1 MTEPAAPSRR
11 PRVHVFIVDGTLST
25 LEPGRET
32 HAGRLFKLLGEGG
45 RRADL
50 ALDHHPGVQGRGP
63 RGWLRAAIGLGL
75 NDAILDGYA
84 RLSSRWR
91 PGDRIFLYGY
101 SRGAYAVRSLAGLI
115 GFVGLLRPER
125 AIHRRVQ
132 RAFRLYESGDA
143 ERAAGFRAL
152 HGHDARASIDLVGVW
167 DTVKA
172 LGIPWPG
179 LSFLHPMA
187 TEFHDHR
194 LGAHVGHG
202 LHALAL
208 DEDRVAFRP
217 ETWRLD
223 QQRPGRV
230 EQVWFPGGH
239 GDVGGHVGGFEAA
252 RPLADLSLAWMLER
266 SEALGLP
273 LPETWRDHVHPD
285 AAAPMRGARRGSGR
299 MFVIRERRRVRP
311 ENGEVLHPSVAL
323 RMVRLGYVPRARG
336 AAPPLPEPPLPEPP
350 GPEQG

>member
-1 MTEPAAPSRR
+1 MTDPAPSRR
-11 PRVHVFIVDGTLST
+11 PRTHVFIVDGTLST
-25 LEPGRET
+25 LEPGQET
-32 HAGRLFKLLGEGG
+32 HAGRLFRLLSNGG

-50 ALDHHPGVQGRGP
+50 WVDHHPGVQGRGP
-63 RGWLRAAIGLGL
+63 RGWIRAAIGLGL

-115 GFVGLLRPER
+115 GFVGLLRPEE
-125 AIHRRVQ
+125 AIHRRVH
-132 RAFRLYESGDA
+132 RAFRIYESGSA
-143 ERAAGFRAL
+143 ARAAQFAAHHCHR
-152 HGHDARASIDLVGVW
+152 DPVDVDLVGVW

-172 LGIPWPG
+172 LGIPWPV

-194 LGAHVGHG
+194 LGGHVRNG

-217 ETWRLD
+217 ETWDLD
-223 QQRPGRV
+223 GEHPGRV
-230 EQVWFPGGH
+230 EQVWFPGAH
-239 GDVGGHVGGFEAA
+239 GDVGGHVGGFHAA
-252 RPLADLSLAWMLER
+252 RPLSEVSLAWMLER

-273 LPETWRDHVHPD
+273 LPADWRAHLAPD
-285 AAAPMRGARRGSGR
+285 PAAPMHGARRGVGR
-299 MFVIRERRRVRP
+299 MYVIRQPRRVRSA
-311 ENGEVLHPSVAL
+311 NGEVLHPSVAL
-323 RMVRLGYVPRARG
+323 RMVRLGYAPRAEG
-336 AAPPLPEPPLPEPP
+336 ALPPDPCLP
-350 GPEQG
+350 GDAAQA

>member
-1 MTEPAAPSRR
+1 MTEPASPSR
-11 PRVHVFIVDGTLST
+11 PRRTHVFIVDGTLSS
-25 LEPGRET
+25 LEPGLET
-32 HAGRLFKLLGEGG
+32 HAGRLYRMLTEAR

-50 ALDHHPGVQGRGP
+50 RVDHHPGVQGRGP

-125 AIHRRVQ
+125 AIQRRVE
-132 RAFRLYESGDA
+132 RAFRLYEAGDRD
-143 ERAAGFRAL
+143 RAAAFRAL
-152 HGHDARASIDLVGVW
+152 HGHDEAARIDLVGVW

-172 LGIPWPG
+172 LGIPWPV

-187 TEFHDHR
+187 TEFHDHH

-217 ETWRLD
+217 EVWRLD
-223 QQRPGRV
+223 HLHPGRV
-230 EQVWFPGGH
+230 EQVWFPGSH
-239 GDVGGHVGGFEAA
+239 GDVGGHIGHFRAA
-252 RPLADLSLAWMLER
+252 RGVADLSLSWMLER

-273 LPETWRDHVHPD
+273 LPPDWRDRVHPD
-285 AAAPMRGARRGSGR
+285 AAAPMRGSRRGSGQ
-299 MFVIRERRRVRP
+299 MFLIRERRRVHP
-311 ENGEVLHPSVAL
+311 ENGEVLHPSAAL
-323 RMVRLGYVPRARG
+323 RMVRLGYRPLARG
-336 AAPPLPEPPLPEPP
+336 VSPPTPVP
-350 GPEQG
+350 GLAEEA